1 MMYENLKKLAIL
13 TPLTGGA
20 MSELY
25 HFSYISKLHP
35 DYDATCISDIV
46 KASRENN
53 NRDHL
58 TGVLVFDGER
68 FFQYAE
74 GEQSKL
80 LDLLKRLKNDARH
93 IDMSVL
99 FLNAHTSSRL
109 YKSWHLAYSY
119 ADDTDFFESLK
130 SLSFEQIISRIKSV
144 DSALD
149 FEP

>member
-1 MMYENLKKLAIL
+1 M

-35 DYDATCISDIV
+35 NYDATCISDII
-46 KASRENN
+46 KSSRENN
-53 NRDHL
+53 SRDDL

-93 IDMSVL
+93 IEMSIL
-99 FLNAHTSSRL
+99 FLNPHTSTRL

-119 ADDTDFFESLK
+119 MDDTDFFENLQSLDV
-130 SLSFEQIISRIKSV
+130 EQIMNRIKNVSNE
-144 DSALD
+144 LD

>member
-1 MMYENLKKLAIL
+1 M
-13 TPLTGGA
+13 G
-20 MSELY
+20 ELY

-35 DYDATCISDIV
+35 NYDATCISDIV

-53 NRDHL
+53 NRDNL
-58 TGVLVFDGER
+58 TGILVFDGER

-74 GEQSKL
+74 GEKSKL
-80 LDLLKRLKNDARH
+80 LDLLKRLNNDMRH

-99 FLNAHTSSRL
+99 FLNAHVSSRL

-119 ADDTDFFESLK
+119 IDDAEFFESLK
-130 SLSFEQIISRIKSV
+130 SLDAEQIINKIKNV
-144 DSALD
+144 NGELD